1 MRKSRAHDGAEAVE
15 PVHAKLVG
23 LRIVRINA
31 AKSPRRRSSGII
43 FHSAIESYTGDAWSF
58 AQDID
63 RAK

>member
-1 MRKSRAHDGAEAVE
+1 MRKSCGHDGAEAVE
-15 PVHAKLVG
+15 PVYAKLVG

-31 AKSPRRRSSGII
+31 AKFQRRHLSGIV
-43 FHSAIESYTGDAWSF
+43 FHSAIESCTGQAGSF

>member
-15 PVHAKLVG
+15 PVHAKLFG
-23 LRIVRINA
+23 LRIVRINF

-43 FHSAIESYTGDAWSF
+43 FHRAIESYTGDAWSF